1 MPNLVD
7 IKDSNAVVDTPDIA
21 VVAESEP
28 EPKVVDE
35 AVKVDEAEDVEPGE
49 IGDEE
54 EYWPGGPKGS
64 EVKEWKK
71 VYGDIYVTSVTPDKH
86 IVWRTLTRFEYR
98 RLVKALDQQASSGQ
112 VTQAEANLNN
122 EESIAETV
130 ILFPPYKRTEVSG
143 YMAGIASLISQE
155 AMEASGFV
163 ALEIR
168 QL

>member
-1 MPNLVD
+1 MPKL
-7 IKDSNAVVDTPDIA
+7 ITEDSNDNEIEVPEITGLETKEQVVDNDFDPT
-21 VVAESEP
+21 EL
-28 EPKVVDE
+28 
-35 AVKVDEAEDVEPGE
+35 ED
-49 IGDEE
+49 DEE
-54 EYWPGGPKGS
+54 LWPSGPTGAHI
-64 EVKEWKK
+64 KEWKR
-71 VYGDIYVTSVTPDKH
+71 VYGDIYVTSVTPERH

-98 RLVKALDQQASSGQ
+98 RLVKSLDQQSTSGQ

-130 ILFPPYKRTEVSG
+130 ILFPEYKRDQVGG

>member
-1 MPNLVD
+1 MPKLVTM
-7 IKDSNAVVDTPDIA
+7 DTSGNE
-21 VVAESEP
+21 VQ
-28 EPKVVDE
+28 
-35 AVKVDEAEDVEPGE
+35 VEEVEVP
-49 IGDEE
+49 
-54 EYWPGGPKGS
+54 
-64 EVKEWKK
+64 EVKEEVVDPVEDVTELGATDELWPDGPTGAQIEEWKN
-71 VYGDIYVTSVTPDKH
+71 VYGDVYVTSVTPEKH

-98 RLVKALDQQASSGQ
+98 RLVKALDLQSTSGT
-112 VTQAEANLNN
+112 VTQSEANLNN

-130 ILFPPYKRTEVSG
+130 ILFPEYKRDQVGG

>member
-1 MPNLVD
+1 MPKLVNTD
-7 IKDSNAVVDTPDIA
+7 DVASVKSEDIEVEEIKDERMQDI
-21 VVAESEP
+21 EDIP
-28 EPKVVDE
+28 ETE
-35 AVKVDEAEDVEPGE
+35 EEDDLDSLE
-49 IGDEE
+49 IGDTE
-54 EYWPGGPKGS
+54 EYWSGGPTGAQ
-64 EVKEWKK
+64 VKEWKS
-71 VYGDIYVTSVTPDKH
+71 VYGDIYVTSVTPDNH

-98 RLVKALDQQASSGQ
+98 RLVKSLDQQSSSGQ

-130 ILFPPYKRTEVSG
+130 ILFPEYQRDKIGT

>member
-1 MPNLVD
+1 MPKLV
-7 IKDSNAVVDTPDIA
+7 ATVEETEEV
-21 VVAESEP
+21 EP
-28 EPKVVDE
+28 ET
-35 AVKVDEAEDVEPGE
+35 AEDTGIGPVEDVVE
-49 IGDEE
+49 EDVDDIGDDE
-54 EYWPGGPKGS
+54 EYWPGGPTGAM
-64 EVKEWKK
+64 VKEWKK
-71 VYGDIYVTSVTPDKH
+71 VYGDIYVTSVTPERH

-98 RLVKALDQQASSGQ
+98 RLVKVLDQQSSSGQ
-112 VTQAEANLNN
+112 VTQSEANLNN

-130 ILFPPYKRTEVSG
+130 ILFPPYKRDQVSS

>member
-1 MPNLVD
+1 MPKLV
-7 IKDSNAVVDTPDIA
+7 TPTQSE
-21 VVAESEP
+21 VEEP
-28 EPKVVDE
+28 EEVVEEEVPAAEEVIEDE
-35 AVKVDEAEDVEPGE
+35 IDPYE
-49 IGDEE
+49 IGDDE
-54 EYWPGGPKGS
+54 EYWPGGPTGAM
-64 EVKEWKK
+64 VKEWKIQ
-71 VYGDIYVTSVTPDKH
+71 YGDIYVTSVTPEKH

-98 RLVKALDQQASSGQ
+98 RLVKALDQMSSSGT

-122 EESIAETV
+122 EEAIAETV
-130 ILFPPYKRTEVSG
+130 ILFPAYKRDQVSG

>member
-7 IKDSNAVVDTPDIA
+7 IKEVNDEKEEEVEAPPEE
-21 VVAESEP
+21 VVAEE
-28 EPKVVDE
+28 EV
-35 AVKVDEAEDVEPGE
+35 APGE
-49 IGDEE
+49 IGDTET
-54 EYWPGGPKGS
+54 YWPEGPTGAQ
-64 EVKEWKK
+64 VREWKNQ
-71 VYGDIYVTSVTPDKH
+71 YGDIYVTSVTPEKH

-98 RLVKALDQQASSGQ
+98 RLVKQLDQQSTSGQ

-130 ILFPPYKRTEVSG
+130 ILFPPYKRNETSG